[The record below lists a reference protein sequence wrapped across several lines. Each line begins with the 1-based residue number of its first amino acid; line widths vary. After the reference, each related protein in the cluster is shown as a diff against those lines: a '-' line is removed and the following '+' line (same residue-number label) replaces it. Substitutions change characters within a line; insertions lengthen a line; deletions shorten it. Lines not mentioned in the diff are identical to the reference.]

1 MCEEGAVKKME
12 VPHKLSS
19 ANAARPPRHGSN
31 LSFVKLRKSLKEIGL
46 FVAAAEGGAEHL
58 AQVSPLLVLWVGLP
72 SRFSPMSL
80 WARLPLN
87 NDVPPRNVLQVLQS
101 VFFFFF

>member
-19 ANAARPPRHGSN
+19 ANAAPPPRHGSN
-31 LSFVKLRKSLKEIGL
+31 LSFIKLRKSLREMGL

-58 AQVSPLLVLWVGLP
+58 PQVSPLPVLWVALP
-72 SRFSPMSL
+72 SHFSPMCL
-80 WARLPLN
+80 WAPLALN
-87 NDVPPRNVLQVLQS
+87 NDAPPRNVLQVLQS
-101 VFFFFF
+101 FFLF